1 MVAWLMISSARTR
14 PLSTATFTHAGP
26 HNLFVNMDKFKS
38 VAKGGWHPEKS
49 RANSGSSTGAQSES
63 KLGQV
68 KGWVGKAQGKD
79 VHAEAA
85 REHQSAPLSSL
96 KDPASFAPPPKRV
109 NYNAV
114 PAASGVRPGAVS
126 SARVEQQDEA
136 EESRPVPGPYR
147 RDTTGLSTA
156 HLPKPPAFR
165 PDTASPTRPKPSL
178 PPRLPPRQ
186 NSNPHEFSAAPPP
199 TYNEATQQET
209 ASHGTLNQAAL
220 GRLGQAGVSVPG
232 FGIGRTASPPVPP
245 RANPSPPVPPRANS
259 SADTSAPPLPVASGH
274 GSHMNELQNRF
285 AKLAGPKSPAPS
297 PTPSPAPV
305 LPSPPST
312 TTGTSWAD
320 KQAALRTASNLRDD
334 PSKVSAADLKGAA
347 STANNFQQRHGDQV
361 ASGWKSANT
370 LNQKYGIMGK
380 MSSLGSSS
388 GPAASP
394 PPVQSPTQMQDSP
407 GGIGKKAPPPPPP
420 PKKKEL
426 SNGPGQAPPIPL
438 SSKPKF

>member
-1 MVAWLMISSARTR
+1 
-14 PLSTATFTHAGP
+14 
-26 HNLFVNMDKFKS
+26 MDKFKF

-49 RANSGSSTGAQSES
+49 RASSGSSAGGQSDS

-96 KDPASFAPPPKRV
+96 KDPASFAPPPKRA

-114 PAASGVRPGAVS
+114 PTSSGTHPSAASS
-126 SARVEQQDEA
+126 SRTEQQDEA
-136 EESRPVPGPYR
+136 EENRPAPGPYR
-147 RDTTGLSTA
+147 RDTGSA
-156 HLPKPPAFR
+156 PK
-165 PDTASPTRPKPSL
+165 PKPSL

-199 TYNEATQQET
+199 TYNEATQQEP
-209 ASHGTLNQAAL
+209 ASHGVLNQGAL

-232 FGIGRTASPPVPP
+232 FGIGRTASPPVPA
-245 RANPSPPVPPRANS
+245 RAKPTPPVPPRANS
-259 SADTSAPPLPVASGH
+259 SSSTVASPPVASGH
-274 GSHMNELQNRF
+274 GSQMNQFQNRF
-285 AKLAGPKSPAPS
+285 AKLTGPKSPAP
-297 PTPSPAPV
+297 AP
-305 LPSPPST
+305 PP

-334 PSKVSAADLKGAA
+334 PSKVSASDLKGAA
-347 STANNFQQRHGDQV
+347 TTANNFQQRHGDQV
-361 ASGWKSANT
+361 ASGWKSANS

-380 MSSLGSSS
+380 MCSLG
-388 GPAASP
+388 ASP
-394 PPVQSPTQMQDSP
+394 PPVQPPTQIQGSQ
-407 GGIGKKAPPPPPP
+407 GGGGGGGGGGGEGEGRGLGKKAPPPPP

-426 SNGPGQAPPIPL
+426 NNGSGEAPPIPL